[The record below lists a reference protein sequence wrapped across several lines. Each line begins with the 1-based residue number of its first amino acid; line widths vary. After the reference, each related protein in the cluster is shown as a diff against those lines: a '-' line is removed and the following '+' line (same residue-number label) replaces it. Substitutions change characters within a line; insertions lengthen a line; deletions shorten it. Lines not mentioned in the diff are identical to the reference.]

1 MNIISSHTDGG
12 GKSPHP
18 LNEENQ
24 PTFGYTGMRYG
35 QNDDTV
41 LCVTLRNAKNYREL
55 VLQRESCD

>member
-1 MNIISSHTDGG
+1 MGG